1 MEQQEKEWD
10 VDKKHIGKLSRKNH
24 TQRKWGTP
32 QNLCLAFIYE
42 LEKQL
47 FIKKTVKSANT
58 KCKNFNI
65 YNVVFFQTNK
75 EKHWRYH
82 YFTSPYQKSWWY
94 DLQFLRYRVRQTEI
108 GNDGSFFALLP
119 RPHIIHVIQMYLKPQ
134 SYEVWFLRY
143 GVRHIIFCHFGPCF
157 TLLTQPPSPNNPE
170 NQNFEKLKKASR
182 DHFTHVYQKS
192 QSYDLCFL
200 RYGARQTEFF
210 LIFDHFLTFYPT

>member
-1 MEQQEKEWD
+1 MIYSSWDIECGRLKLVMMDHFLPFYPAPIKIPQKMKFEKM
-10 VDKKHIGKLSRKNH
+10 KKN
-24 TQRKWGTP
+24 
-32 QNLCLAFIYE
+32 C
-42 LEKQL
+42 
-47 FIKKTVKSANT
+47 
-58 KCKNFNI
+58 
-65 YNVVFFQTNK
+65 
-75 EKHWRYH
+75 WRYH
-82 YFTSPYQKSWWY
+82 
-94 DLQFLRYRVRQTEI
+94 
-108 GNDGSFFALLP
+108 
-119 RPHIIHVIQMYLKPQ
+119 HVIQMYLKPQ

>member
-24 TQRKWGTP
+24 TQRKRGTP

-47 FIKKTVKSANT
+47 FIKKTVKWANK

-119 RPHIIHVIQMYLKPQ
+119 RPHKNPTKNEIWKNEKKLLEISSCYTNVPKTTIIWGMVPEIRSETHNFFVILGHVLP
-134 SYEVWFLRY
+134 F
-143 GVRHIIFCHFGPCF
+143 
-157 TLLTQPPSPNNPE
+157 
-170 NQNFEKLKKASR
+170 
-182 DHFTHVYQKS
+182 
-192 QSYDLCFL
+192 
-200 RYGARQTEFF
+200 
-210 LIFDHFLTFYPT
+210 